1 VALLRRLRAS
11 PDGGTAAALLG
22 PCEEAAL
29 GTALALRAAVQ
40 QGGGKATLEVLA
52 VGPET
57 DDEALAYAL
66 ACGADEAFRI
76 WSPALDGTDFY
87 ATAQVLAAAVRLR
100 GSTWELCGDRSGDE
114 ALGATGPAVA
124 EFLGVPHLTGARG
137 VRLADEGALLVHHR
151 GGDDVR
157 ELKVRPPAVLC
168 VAEGPG
174 PTPPCAPAGPAPA
187 AKKRR
192 SRKSAPQRLELSAI
206 GIMAEQLRHRQRFL
220 GAAEPHGASAE
231 ILPSAQALVERL
243 KSDGLI

>member
-1 VALLRRLRAS
+1 MTLLRRLRAS
-11 PDGGTAAALLG
+11 PDGATAAALLG

-29 GTALALRAAVQ
+29 GTALALCAAVK

-52 VGPET
+52 VGPEQ
-57 DDEALAYAL
+57 DDEALAFAL
-66 ACGADEAFRI
+66 ACGADEAFRV
-76 WSPALDGTDFY
+76 WSPALDGTDFL

-100 GSTWELCGDRSGDE
+100 GSTWVLCGDRSADE

-137 VRLADEGALLVHHR
+137 IRLGEDGPLLVRHR
-151 GGDDVR
+151 GGDVVR
-157 ELKVRPPAVLC
+157 ELRVRPPAVLC
-168 VAEGPG
+168 VAEGPAL
-174 PTPPCAPAGPAPA
+174 TPPAA

-192 SRKSAPQRLELSAI
+192 SRKSVPQRLELSAL

-220 GAAEPHGASAE
+220 GAAAPRQGAAEIFPSAE
-231 ILPSAQALVERL
+231 ALVDRL

>member
-11 PDGGTAAALLG
+11 PDGATAAALLG

-29 GTALALRAAVQ
+29 GTALALCATVK

-52 VGPET
+52 VGPEQ
-57 DDEALAYAL
+57 DDEALAFAL
-66 ACGADEAFRI
+66 ACGADEAFRV

-100 GSTWELCGDRSGDE
+100 GSTWVLCGDRSGDE

-124 EFLGVPHLTGARG
+124 EFLGVPHLSGARH
-137 VRLADEGALLVHHR
+137 VRLAGDGSLLVQHR
-151 GGDDVR
+151 GGDVVR
-157 ELKVRPPAVLC
+157 ELRVSPPAVLC
-168 VAEGPG
+168 VAEGP
-174 PTPPCAPAGPAPA
+174 PPLPLPAPPP
-187 AKKRR
+187 KKRR
-192 SRKSAPQRLELSAI
+192 GRKHQPQRLELSAL

-220 GAAEPHGASAE
+220 GTAEPRAGSAE
-231 ILPSAQALVERL
+231 IFPTAEALIDRL

>member
-11 PDGGTAAALLG
+11 PDGAVAGALLG
-22 PCEEAAL
+22 PCEAAAL
-29 GTALALRAAVQ
+29 GTALWLRSAVL

-52 VGPET
+52 VGPEQ
-57 DDEALAYAL
+57 DDEALAFAL

-100 GSTWELCGDRSGDE
+100 GSTWVLCGDRSGDE

-124 EFLGVPHLTGARG
+124 EFLGVPHLSGARH
-137 VRLADEGALLVHHR
+137 VRLAEDGALLVRHR
-151 GGDDVR
+151 GGDLVR
-157 ELKVRPPAVLC
+157 ELRVRPPAVLC
-168 VAEGPG
+168 VAEGP
-174 PTPPCAPAGPAPA
+174 APAPSTAPA
-187 AKKRR
+187 APGAKKRR
-192 SRKSAPQRLELSAI
+192 SRKSAPQRLELSAL

-220 GAAEPHGASAE
+220 GVAEPHAGSAE
-231 ILPSAQALVERL
+231 IFPNAEALIDRL

>member
-1 VALLRRLRAS
+1 MALLRRLRAS
-11 PDGGTAAALLG
+11 PDGATAASILG

-29 GTALALRAAVQ
+29 GTALWLRAAVT
-40 QGGGKATLEVLA
+40 QGGGKAPVEVLA
-52 VGPET
+52 VGPDQ

-66 ACGADEAFRI
+66 ACGADEAFRV

-100 GSTWELCGDRSGDE
+100 GSTWVLCGDRSSDE

-124 EFLGVPHLTGARG
+124 EFLGVPHLSGARH
-137 VRLADEGALLVHHR
+137 VHLAEEGALLVRHR
-151 GGDDVR
+151 GGDVVR
-157 ELKVRPPAVLC
+157 ELRVRPPAVLC
-168 VAEGPG
+168 VAEGPA
-174 PTPPCAPAGPAPA
+174 PPRPPAPAAQA

-192 SRKSAPQRLELSAI
+192 SRKASPQRLELSAL

-220 GAAEPHGASAE
+220 GAAEPRGGSAE
-231 ILPSAQALVERL
+231 ILPSAQALVDRL